1 MKRATGGRRERQ
13 TVKNKLSRLQSWKNS
28 GRNRTGSKRAG
39 AVPFFQRKTDKPRVK
54 FRAGRWNTR
63 IVAFLT
69 RSVVV
74 QHRENFFSS
83 IDILLRG
90 ELEGKEE
97 RRSSRRRSSPPQR
110 KRKTGWK
117 GKREKD
123 PGILWTGF
131 SDLCLRPRLLFV
143 FLLPAARR
151 EEGMEKGRMRRL
163 EQKVFFP
170 HCSRHP
176 GIHTYVEFRC
186 TRISRVNLTPVEKKK
201 NFLLPLFFQQR
212 SCSLSP
218 VLSPPSIPLSGS
230 ARPSIHTIF
239 TLAFVRLLAFSRP
252 FRRPIRAAQKKG
264 GEREG
269 SL

>member
-97 RRSSRRRSSPPQR
+97 RRSSRRRFFPPQR
-110 KRKTGWK
+110 KE
-117 GKREKD
+117 GKEK
-123 PGILWTGF
+123 PGGKEKEKRTQESFGRDLAIYASGHACF
-131 SDLCLRPRLLFV
+131 SFS
-143 FLLPAARR
+143 
-151 EEGMEKGRMRRL
+151 
-163 EQKVFFP
+163 FF
-170 HCSRHP
+170 
-176 GIHTYVEFRC
+176 
-186 TRISRVNLTPVEKKK
+186 
-201 NFLLPLFFQQR
+201 
-212 SCSLSP
+212 
-218 VLSPPSIPLSGS
+218 
-230 ARPSIHTIF
+230 
-239 TLAFVRLLAFSRP
+239 
-252 FRRPIRAAQKKG
+252 
-264 GEREG
+264 
-269 SL
+269 

>member
-1 MKRATGGRRERQ
+1 MEHEDRRIP
-13 TVKNKLSRLQSWKNS
+13 NPISSS
-28 GRNRTGSKRAG
+28 SA
-39 AVPFFQRKTDKPRVK
+39 PRK
-54 FRAGRWNTR
+54 
-63 IVAFLT
+63 FLLE
-69 RSVVV
+69 
-74 QHRENFFSS
+74 HRHS
-83 IDILLRG
+83 
-90 ELEGKEE
+90 
-97 RRSSRRRSSPPQR
+97 SSRRTRRKRRAAIFEETLLPSPTERR

-186 TRISRVNLTPVEKKK
+186 TRISRVNLTPGEKK

-269 SL
+269 SFFGHERF

>member
-1 MKRATGGRRERQ
+1 MEHEDRRIP
-13 TVKNKLSRLQSWKNS
+13 NPISSS
-28 GRNRTGSKRAG
+28 SA
-39 AVPFFQRKTDKPRVK
+39 PRK
-54 FRAGRWNTR
+54 
-63 IVAFLT
+63 FLLE
-69 RSVVV
+69 
-74 QHRENFFSS
+74 HRHS
-83 IDILLRG
+83 
-90 ELEGKEE
+90 
-97 RRSSRRRSSPPQR
+97 SSRRTRRKRRAAIFEETLLPSPTERR

-176 GIHTYVEFRC
+176 GIHTYVRGVPLHAD
-186 TRISRVNLTPVEKKK
+186 ISRKSHAGGKKK
-201 NFLLPLFFQQR
+201 
-212 SCSLSP
+212 
-218 VLSPPSIPLSGS
+218 LSPPSIPLSGS

>member
-151 EEGMEKGRMRRL
+151 DRGGMEKGRMRRL
-163 EQKVFFP
+163 KQKVFFP
-170 HCSRHP
+170 HCSRHS
-176 GIHTYVEFRC
+176 GIHTYVRGVPLHAD
-186 TRISRVNLTPVEKKK
+186 ISRKSHAGGKKK
-201 NFLLPLFFQQR
+201 
-212 SCSLSP
+212 
-218 VLSPPSIPLSGS
+218 LSPPSFLPTTFVLPLPRIISSLYPPFRIGQTVHTHHFYS
-230 ARPSIHTIF
+230 RVRP
-239 TLAFVRLLAFSRP
+239 AFS
-252 FRRPIRAAQKKG
+252 F
-264 GEREG
+264 
-269 SL
+269 